1 MYKNKYFG
9 TDGIRGLVGGSLIN
23 IEFAFR
29 LGFAAGLV
37 FADRYNNCNKA
48 VIITRDT
55 RSSSSM
61 LESAIQT
68 GFLASGVDVFIADS
82 YPMPTSS
89 ASFLVKSLNVLAGVV
104 VSASHN
110 PYHYNG
116 FKFFSHDG
124 FKLSE
129 EVEIEIERRI
139 DECKL
144 DISYA
149 NKFGQSRLLKT
160 SVNQYIRFCQDSFPD
175 NLSLRGLRIVVD
187 AANGSAYKIAPTVF
201 KNLGAEVYSI
211 GVDPDGFNIN
221 DGVGSLSTELLSDTV
236 VKNKA
241 DLGIALD
248 GDSDRVKILDSKGT
262 EFAGDELLYVI
273 IKDRLLFNRVEGVV
287 GTCMTNYGFELQMR
301 KLGIGFDRANVGDRS
316 VTEQLNKRGWLYGGE
331 NSGHIVCL
339 DYHTTGDGIIAALQ
353 VLAAIVRSQENLSSI
368 LSDLHM
374 YSQKIINIPWDT
386 TLSWEDNNSLKSI
399 FEVVKKELDGRGRI
413 LIRKSGTEPVLR
425 VMVEAEQMVLVEESI
440 SKIISCI

>member
-29 LGFAAGLV
+29 LGFAAGIV

-48 VIITRDT
+48 VVITKDT

-68 GFLASGVDVFIADS
+68 GFLASGLDVFVADS
-82 YPMPTSS
+82 HPMPTSS
-89 ASFLVKSLNVLAGVV
+89 ASFLVKSLNLLAGVV

-116 FKFFSHDG
+116 FKFFSYDG

-129 EVEIEIERRI
+129 EIEIEIERRI
-139 DECKL
+139 DECAPNFNQ
-144 DISYA
+144 A
-149 NKFGQSRLLKT
+149 NKFGQLRFLKN
-160 SVNQYIRFCQDSFPD
+160 SVNQYIRFCQASFPD
-175 NLSLRGLRIVVD
+175 NLSLRGLKIVVD
-187 AANGSAYKIAPTVF
+187 AANGSAYRIAPVVF
-201 KNLGAEVYSI
+201 ENLGAEVHSI
-211 GVDPDGFNIN
+211 GVSPDGFNIN
-221 DGVGSLSTELLSDTV
+221 DGVGSLSTQLLSDTV
-236 VKNKA
+236 IKNKA

-262 EFAGDELLYVI
+262 EFAGDELLYAI

-301 KLGIGFDRANVGDRS
+301 KLGIGFARANVGDRS
-316 VTEQLNKRGWLYGGE
+316 ITEQLNKRGWLYGGE
-331 NSGHIVCL
+331 NSGHIICL
-339 DYHTTGDGIIAALQ
+339 DCHNTGDGIIAALQ
-353 VLAAIVRSQENLSSI
+353 VLAAIVRSQENLSNM
-368 LSDLHM
+368 LSDLCM

-386 TLSWEDNNSLKSI
+386 TLDWEDKSSLKSI
-399 FEVVKKELDGRGRI
+399 FEVVQKELDGRGRI

-425 VMVEAEQMVLVEESI
+425 VMVEAEKMSIVEESI
-440 SKIISCI
+440 SKIITCI